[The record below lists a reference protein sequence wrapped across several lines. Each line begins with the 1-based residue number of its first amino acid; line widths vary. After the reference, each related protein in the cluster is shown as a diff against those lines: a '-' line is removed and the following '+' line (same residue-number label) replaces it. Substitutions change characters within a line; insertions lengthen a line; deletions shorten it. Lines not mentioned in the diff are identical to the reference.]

1 MRLARL
7 SLAAAAL
14 IALAACSNDATGP
27 AVPARPAGPVLNT
40 ITIGS
45 GLKSNSDSVMAN
57 VSTAPS
63 TSAGTTSPI

>member
-27 AVPARPAGPVLNT
+27 AVPARPAGPVLST
-40 ITIGS
+40 GMMGS

-57 VSTAPS
+57 VSTAASAS
-63 TSAGTTSPI
+63 TGPTSPY